1 DPVTR
6 QFGLGPVSTTV
17 ADVTGDGIP
26 DLLVSS
32 PQSDNVF
39 QINGVGRGLFN
50 DRAPVVFATGT
61 DSAPVQALVGQFDA
75 RPGLDLV
82 TINAGSSSLTLF
94 SAFATALT
102 IGSGGERPVAALAG
116 DFNRD
121 GHSDLI
127 VANNDDGR
135 VVLLLGTEDGPALA
149 RVFTAEGLAHPTD
162 VALSG
167 DGTQLYVSGDGEEA
181 VTRFTLDLG
190 TAVPVPISG
199 LVFGGGEPGQRLPDV
214 LPLQGSSVATVATFL
229 TVARAED
236 TLAGAESR
244 LVSVILDGDGDVP
257 TTLFNISVLVVP
269 SFNAPVLLA
278 PGGGD
283 AAESAE
289 GTEEGLSTKSG
300 MLLTQSA
307 EAKADGLTIGLDEA
321 LQRSG
326 AGLRE
331 LLLQEDE
338 APAPASPPEG
348 TVDEVFRRWLTD
360 RGRDLVGAELVVRAS
375 SLGDIWSAGFGALV
389 ALREAGL
396 VQPDALSRQGPP
408 SAAPAAEQDVSSDQ
422 REGQAGWPEAR
433 LWENGLTLPQVLLAA
448 GLVSSLWLYRR
459 GHSGQRLAPSRT
471 SSL

>member
-1 DPVTR
+1 
-6 QFGLGPVSTTV
+6 
-17 ADVTGDGIP
+17 
-26 DLLVSS
+26 
-32 PQSDNVF
+32 
-39 QINGVGRGLFN
+39 
-50 DRAPVVFATGT
+50 
-61 DSAPVQALVGQFDA
+61 
-75 RPGLDLV
+75 
-82 TINAGSSSLTLF
+82 
-94 SAFATALT
+94 
-102 IGSGGERPVAALAG
+102 
-116 DFNRD
+116 
-121 GHSDLI
+121 
-127 VANNDDGR
+127 NDDGR
-135 VVLLLGTEDGPALA
+135 VALLLGTEDGPALA
-149 RVFTAEGLAHPTD
+149 RVFSAEGLAHPTD
-162 VALSG
+162 MALSG

-181 VTRFTLDLG
+181 VTRFFLDLG
-190 TAVPVPISG
+190 TAFPAPGPVAVSDLIFRAG
-199 LVFGGGEPGQRLPDV
+199 LGRRFPD
-214 LPLQGSSVATVATFL
+214 LSPLWGSSVATVATFL

-236 TLAGAESR
+236 TLAGAENR

-360 RGRDLVGAELVVRAS
+360 RGRDLVGAELVVRA
-375 SLGDIWSAGFGALV
+375 
-389 ALREAGL
+389 
-396 VQPDALSRQGPP
+396 
-408 SAAPAAEQDVSSDQ
+408 
-422 REGQAGWPEAR
+422 
-433 LWENGLTLPQVLLAA
+433 
-448 GLVSSLWLYRR
+448 
-459 GHSGQRLAPSRT
+459 
-471 SSL
+471 